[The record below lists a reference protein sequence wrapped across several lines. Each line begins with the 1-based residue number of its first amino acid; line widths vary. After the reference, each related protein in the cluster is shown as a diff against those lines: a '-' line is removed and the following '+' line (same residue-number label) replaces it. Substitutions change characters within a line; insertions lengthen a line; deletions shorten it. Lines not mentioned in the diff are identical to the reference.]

1 MITLRT
7 VPFFGGSTRG
17 KSDTVT
23 VQRRLN
29 CYFEN
34 RPDGDKTRI
43 ACYGTPGLSLKF
55 SLTTTSSQPVR
66 GMVGTQSAFYV
77 VAYNQFQSVNI
88 TTGVAAFTGS
98 MTSVAGNCSLAV
110 NSGITQVMVVDGV
123 SGYLYTPGAATF
135 AAIAASFP
143 NGAKTCTFVSNFGV
157 AEKPGTQQFYVSS
170 ANDLSSW
177 PALSFGSASAYADNI
192 LAVDNLAGILLTFS
206 QQHTEFWQATG
217 ANPFP
222 FAPILSAANEFGLA
236 AIFSRGHVDQ
246 SLIFLAQNREGQK
259 QVVRIQGYNANV
271 ISDADIDSLINGL
284 STTSDATALVY
295 GVDTHKFY
303 QLNFPTE
310 GRSLLYDCSTGLW
323 SEVQTGTTIVPARH
337 NANFSAYVAGITYL
351 SDYLNSNIYTLSSA
365 SYTDNGTT
373 IVRELIT
380 RHILS
385 AFNRIRISTLYLDM
399 ETGIGLQSGQGSN
412 PQIMLQYSKDNGRTW
427 SAERWAGL
435 GLVGQYLSRV
445 IYRRFGSTRD
455 ATFRLRMTD
464 PVKFVITEAAIKIRS
479 QKSVLQAQRRTA

>member
-1 MITLRT
+1 MITLRR
-7 VPFFGGSTRG
+7 VPLFGASTRG
-17 KSDTVT
+17 KSDAVT

-34 RPDGDKTRI
+34 RPDGDKTSI
-43 ACYGTPGLSLKF
+43 ACYGTPGLALKF
-55 SLTTTSSQPVR
+55 NLTTTSSQPVR
-66 GMVGTQSAFYV
+66 GWVGTQSALYL

-88 TTGVAAFTGS
+88 TTGVAAFTGAV
-98 MTSVAGNCSLAV
+98 TTVAGNCSLAV
-110 NSGITQVMVVDGV
+110 NSGITQIMVVDGT

-170 ANDLSSW
+170 ANDLSTW

-222 FAPILSAANEFGLA
+222 FAPILSAANEYGLA

-259 QVVRIQGYNANV
+259 QVVRIQGYNATV
-271 ISDADIDSLINGL
+271 ISDSDIDSLINDL
-284 STTSDATALVY
+284 TTTSDATCLVY
-295 GVDTHKFY
+295 GKDTHKFY
-303 QLNFPTE
+303 QLNFPSE
-310 GRSLLYDCSTGLW
+310 GRSLLFDCATGLW
-323 SEVQTGTTIVPARH
+323 SEVQTGISVVPARH
-337 NANFSAYVAGITYL
+337 NGNFSAYVGGITYV
-351 SDYLNSNIYTLSSA
+351 SDYANSNVYTFSA
-365 SYTDNGTT
+365 STYTDNGTT
-373 IVRELIT
+373 IAREIIT
-380 RHILS
+380 RHQLS
-385 AFNRIRISTLYLDM
+385 SFNRIRISTLYLDM

-412 PQIMLQYSKDNGRTW
+412 PQVMLEYSKDNGRTW
-427 SAERWAGL
+427 SSERWAGV
-435 GLVGQYLSRV
+435 GMVGQYIARV
-445 IYRRFGSTRD
+445 IFRRFGSTRD

-464 PVKFVITEAAIKIRS
+464 PVKFVITEAAMKIRA
-479 QKSVLQAQRRTA
+479 QKTVLQPGRAA